1 MTSCALF
8 VCISESR
15 GVKQQNVFSGTC
27 RFAGQISQVPERD
40 EKEEKSTCLM

>member
-15 GVKQQNVFSGTC
+15 RVKQQNVFLDTC
-27 RFAGQISQVPERD
+27 RFAGQISQVSKRD